1 MNDLIPSYPIKGAQQ
16 PAMILSTTHQMQGMS
31 AQKHLGI
38 VSAEVIL
45 GANMIRDF
53 FASIRDVVGGRS
65 TSYENLLRR
74 GTEQAMAMLGERAG
88 ERGANAVLGIVV
100 TPQIF
105 GNGRSGGMLMI
116 SAIGTAK
123 VLASPAP

>member
-1 MNDLIPSYPIKGAQQ
+1 
-16 PAMILSTTHQMQGMS
+16 MILSTTHQMQGMS

-45 GANMIRDF
+45 GANVFRDF

-74 GTEQAMAMLGERAG
+74 GTEQAMAMLGERAA

-105 GNGRSGGMLMI
+105 GNGRSGGLLMI

-123 VLASPAP
+123 VLVSPAP

>member
-1 MNDLIPSYPIKGAQQ
+1 
-16 PAMILSTTHQMQGMS
+16 MILSTTHQMQGMS

-45 GANMIRDF
+45 GANMFRDF